1 MFLCEENWGISSVG
15 SEHFRNACMP
25 RKCSGKRSSTH
36 SLQHIIIEKQTSF
49 TIAFLMYFVYI
60 LYSEKLNRFY
70 IGSTENLRQRLE
82 QHNNG
87 LSKFTSKASDW
98 RQVYFE
104 TFTTRTLA
112 QKRERDIKRKKSR
125 KYIEQLISQLNK
137 SILPK

>member
-1 MFLCEENWGISSVG
+1 
-15 SEHFRNACMP
+15 
-25 RKCSGKRSSTH
+25 
-36 SLQHIIIEKQTSF
+36 
-49 TIAFLMYFVYI
+49 MYFVYI